1 MKIRKKSVVVRV
13 NFMISVIIFCMIGM
27 LVFSCLS
34 AMKTVWKKSMRT
46 YQSMGEYYAGD
57 VASNLKNI
65 LEYLLRIHETA
76 DYYGLLYYG
85 QNREFVNN
93 QARQRLYNQLNEDIL
108 IYRSADYFLTFKYS

>member
-13 NFMISVIIFCMIGM
+13 NFMISVIIFCMIVM

-65 LEYLLRIHETA
+65 LEYFYQNYLRYA
-76 DYYGLLYYG
+76 AK
-85 QNREFVNN
+85 FVIII
-93 QARQRLYNQLNEDIL
+93 AIVSEHV
-108 IYRSADYFLTFKYS
+108 